1 MRIWITGGGG
11 MLGAAVRRT
20 AQARGRDELLAPRS
34 AQLDLRDR
42 SAVRA
47 FLAGERIDMVI
58 HAAARV
64 GGIAANMADMSGFLT
79 DNLEINLNLIAECAT
94 AGIPKLLNIGSS
106 CMYPKDYRQPLVESD
121 LLAAPLEPTNE
132 GYALAKI
139 VAARHCDYLAAQRGL
154 SYRTIIPC
162 NLYGPGDNF
171 SPAHGHLIASI
182 IRKID
187 EAMRK
192 GAESVEIWGDGSAR
206 REFLFTE
213 DLAEW
218 IVTHAIEKI
227 DALPQYLNTGYGSDH
242 SVLDYYRIA
251 AKVMGFTGE
260 FRHDLDRP
268 VGMRQKLIDSRRA
281 SDFGWAPATSLENGL
296 AQTYRSYLQQA
307 DDLVQ

>member
-11 MLGAAVRRT
+11 MLGAAVRRA
-20 AQARGRDELLAPRS
+20 AQLRGRDELLAPRS

-47 FLAGERIDMVI
+47 FLASERIDMVI

-94 AGIPKLLNIGSS
+94 AGVSKLLNIGSS
-106 CMYPKDYRQPLVESD
+106 CMYPRDYRQPLVESD

-182 IRKID
+182 ICKID

-218 IVTHAIEKI
+218 IVMQAIEKI
-227 DALPQYLNTGYGSDH
+227 DALPQYLNTGFGSDH

-260 FRHDLDRP
+260 FRYELDRP
-268 VGMRQKLIDSRRA
+268 VGMRQKLIDSCRA
-281 SDFGWAPATSLENGL
+281 SDFGWVPATSLENGL